1 MSRYDLELADAQ
13 YIVEIYQERAF
24 DSNAAMGVMATFS
37 NNVASLR
44 QVLEI
49 ADEAFKI
56 SNTGNFSRK
65 ATSEDMPDISG
76 PVPCSNDVLE
86 MDKDLDPFEKT
97 KPLPVPEPKYKKPR
111 QLTDEEK
118 DRTLAG
124 CINCGDWPEFDLEWP
139 VFGLDGLKNL
149 LDAIN
154 NCLDDIMQ
162 QLDPYNFMNGLCPFL
177 DKFAKAN
184 CALDLRALIAMLNM
198 LLARYSLS
206 CLKLSINWG
215 VIIGPIIKAIV
226 DFLGSAIEL
235 LMRYVSYIFDCM
247 RSFLGV
253 IKSTLSQ
260 VEKLIEQTQML
271 GAQLKNS
278 AQQLGNLENYS
289 LTKEAPSMD
298 RYSSGRGASQISEEF
313 QNLKDN
319 AARNFQT
326 KNQKGEYEYES
337 LSASLDDRV
346 TARDES
352 YNFNF
357 GGFNNV
363 REQKKIE
370 GFGDFMK
377 STIINPNGTT
387 IAYKPKLE
395 DMFDAREEALKRK
408 GTENMVNSGLN
419 KTRNMLRRGYN
430 FVDKIEACLNSA
442 EDYIKELFAS
452 FLFSIKSLN
461 SAINSTIELNVKIGG
476 IILLIWDMISLI
488 DALLEIDFKNLC
500 ESMEE
505 GQYDIFEAM
514 MNKMYGRKNVN
525 YEELSNGRLRID
537 SGVYEMDV
545 IKCGLFDLEATVGG
559 GKIYDDEK

>member
-13 YIVEIYQERAF
+13 YIVEMYQERAF
-24 DSNAAMGVMATFS
+24 DSNPAMGVMATFS
-37 NNVASLR
+37 NNVASLK

-56 SNTGNFSRK
+56 SNTGSFSRK
-65 ATSEDMPDISG
+65 ATSGDMPDISG
-76 PVPCSNDVLE
+76 AVPCSTDVLE
-86 MDKDLDPFEKT
+86 MEKDLDPFEKT
-97 KPLPVPEPKYKKPR
+97 KALPVEDPKVKKPR

-124 CINCGDWPEFDLEWP
+124 CIDCGDWPEFDMEWP

-149 LDAIN
+149 LDSIN
-154 NCLDDIMQ
+154 NCLDNIMQ
-162 QLDPYNFMNGLCPFL
+162 QLDPYSFMNGLCPFL

-253 IKSTLSQ
+253 IKNTLSEA
-260 VEKLIEQTQML
+260 EKIIQQTQML
-271 GAQLKNS
+271 GAQIKNS
-278 AQQLGNLENYS
+278 AKQLANTENYS
-289 LTKEAPSMD
+289 VTKEAPAAD
-298 RYSSGRGASQISEEF
+298 RYSSGRGASQITEEF

-326 KNQKGEYEYES
+326 RNEAGDYEYES
-337 LSASLDDRV
+337 FSASLEDRA
-346 TARDES
+346 TAKDES

-363 REQKKIE
+363 SKRKKVE

-377 STIINPNGTT
+377 SSIISPNGTT

-395 DMFDAREEALKRK
+395 DMFDAKEESLKRK
-408 GTENMVNSGLN
+408 ETENMVNSGLN
-419 KTRNMLRRGYN
+419 KTRNVLNKGYN
-430 FVDKIEACLNSA
+430 LIDKIEACLNSA

-488 DALLEIDFKNLC
+488 DALLEIDFDDLC

-514 MNKMYGRKNVN
+514 MNKMYGKKNVN
-525 YEELSNGRLRID
+525 YEKLNNGRLRID

-559 GKIYDDEK
+559 GKIYDGK